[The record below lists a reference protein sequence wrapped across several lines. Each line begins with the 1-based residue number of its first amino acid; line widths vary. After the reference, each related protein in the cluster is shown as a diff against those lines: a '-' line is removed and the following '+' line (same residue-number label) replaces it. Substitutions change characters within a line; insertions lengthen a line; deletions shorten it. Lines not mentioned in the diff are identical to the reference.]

1 MCAFSTGYTVQA
13 RAARGDDIKLSGCL
27 IRGEEGAGYLLTNA
41 PGEPSLFKAD
51 DHKVAPSAVGTA
63 SGFATL
69 FYWLYGSSDLDEHV
83 GQRVEVE
90 GDLQGEVRD
99 GEIKTNRKDRWTEVE
114 VKSDGRTMK
123 ARVPNA
129 SFTLA
134 ADRDKQKGG
143 ILVRRVN
150 VDKVKRISA
159 ACE

>member
-1 MCAFSTGYTVQA
+1 M
-13 RAARGDDIKLSGCL
+13 SGCSSA
-27 IRGEEGAGYLLTNA
+27 EEGAGYLLTNA

-63 SGFATL
+63 GGFATL
-69 FYWLYGSSDLDEHV
+69 FYWLYGNSDLDEHV
-83 GQRVEVE
+83 GQRVEVQ
-90 GDLQGEVRD
+90 GDLQGDVRD

-134 ADRDKQKGG
+134 DDRDKQKGG

-150 VDKVKRISA
+150 VDKVKIGA
-159 ACE
+159 GCQ